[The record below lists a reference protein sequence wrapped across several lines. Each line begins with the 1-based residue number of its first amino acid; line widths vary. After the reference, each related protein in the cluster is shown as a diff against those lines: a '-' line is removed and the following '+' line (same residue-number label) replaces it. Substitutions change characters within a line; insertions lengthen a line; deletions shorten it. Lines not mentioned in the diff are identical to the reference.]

1 MQTTLANTLVETKKK
16 EAISAQSLTKRI
28 STQDL
33 RLIDDSHVEVNGH
46 TINITKDAYKSL
58 IRSLDLPSTFTSK
71 LDRLF
76 NAKSKVDFI
85 NTLSRAV
92 AQLGTSSLNVILS
105 PLSKTIV
112 GFTRASSI
120 ITNES
125 FFKLSDK
132 IIDGQGFSLVD
143 MNINSTTGGVS
154 MNAVLDQTEHN
165 IKGLTNEAFKTGLT
179 ISNNPVTGIQVSPY
193 INRLWCANGCTTE
206 MAKESYILNDLSVAG
221 TSKFFDHV
229 NDLRKNN
236 FIPEGYGDKVRMAN
250 STKASIAE
258 MDRAYKLIEPF
269 VGARADSIIPKE
281 RNYNAYSQLGVNLNE
296 RGINDRKMAESNQS
310 IWSLVNAITWTATNS
325 DKVLENN
332 IQDTDRVN
340 LQIAGGNLLD
350 KNYDLQ
356 NRMTSPFSNDIKS
369 DEQIGALLN

>member
-58 IRSLDLPSTFTSK
+58 IRALDLPSTFTSK

-112 GFTRASSI
+112 GFTKASSI

-143 MNINSTTGGVS
+143 LNVNPTTGGVS
-154 MNAVLDQTEHN
+154 MNAVLDKTEHN

-179 ISNNPVTGIQVSPY
+179 ISNNPVGGIQVSPY

-258 MDRAYKLIEPF
+258 LDRAYRLIEPF

-281 RNYNAYSQLGVNLNE
+281 RNYNAYNQMGLDLRTASAQE
-296 RGINDRKMAESNQS
+296 KKMAESNQS
-310 IWSLVNAITWTATNS
+310 IWSLVNAVTWTATNS

-356 NRMTSPFSNDIKS
+356 NRMRSPFGS
-369 DEQIGALLN
+369 DLNSDDQIGALLN

>member
-1 MQTTLANTLVETKKK
+1 MQTTLANTLVETKKR
-16 EAISAQSLTKRI
+16 EAINAQSLTKRI
-28 STQDL
+28 STRDL
-33 RLIDDSHVEVNGH
+33 KLVDDTHVEVNGH

-58 IRSLDLPSTFTSK
+58 IKALDLPTTFTNK

-76 NAKSKVDFI
+76 NSKSKVDFI

-143 MNINSTTGGVS
+143 MNINPTTGGVS
-154 MNAVLDQTEHN
+154 MNAMLDQTEHN

-179 ISNNPVTGIQVSPY
+179 ISNNPTTGIQISPY

-221 TSKFFDHV
+221 TSKFFEHV
-229 NDLRKNN
+229 NSLRKNN
-236 FIPEGYGDKVRMAN
+236 FIPEGYGDKVRLAN

-258 MDRAYKLIEPF
+258 LDRAYKLIEPF
-269 VGARADSIIPKE
+269 VGERANSIIPKE
-281 RNYNAYSQLGVNLNE
+281 RNYNAYSQMGVDLKTASAQ
-296 RGINDRKMAESNQS
+296 DRKMAESNQS
-310 IWSLVNAITWTATNS
+310 VWSLVNAITWTATNS

-356 NRMTSPFSNDIKS
+356 NRMRSPFGSELNS
-369 DEQIGALLN
+369 DDQIGALLN